1 LRLASAR
8 AKRHDT
14 FSKSSDCILGR
25 LALGYLRS
33 SARLEGG
40 LALGLGRLAAFIT
53 WGGFYYP
60 TVLWRL

>member
-1 LRLASAR
+1 M
-8 AKRHDT
+8 H
-14 FSKSSDCILGR
+14 GR

-53 WGGFYYP
+53 WGGFYHP